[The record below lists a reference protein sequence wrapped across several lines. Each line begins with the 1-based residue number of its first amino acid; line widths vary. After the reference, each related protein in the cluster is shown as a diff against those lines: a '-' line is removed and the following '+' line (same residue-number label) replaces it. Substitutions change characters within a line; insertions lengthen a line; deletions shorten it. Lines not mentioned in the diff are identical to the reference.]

1 MNGKPAGRITFQ
13 LAGALIA
20 ALLLIAG
27 CAQKPPPYGGGGDGG
42 GGGGGGAGETVSFT
56 LVEVTAYDA
65 TTEQTALALDLPV
78 SSGPIT
84 VTGERK

>member
-20 ALLLIAG
+20 ALLLFAG
-27 CAQKPPPYGGGGDGG
+27 CAQKPPPY

>member
-20 ALLLIAG
+20 ALLLFAG
-27 CAQKPPPYGGGGDGG
+27 CAQKPLPY

>member
-13 LAGALIA
+13 LAGALVA

-27 CAQKPPPYGGGGDGG
+27 CAQKPPPY